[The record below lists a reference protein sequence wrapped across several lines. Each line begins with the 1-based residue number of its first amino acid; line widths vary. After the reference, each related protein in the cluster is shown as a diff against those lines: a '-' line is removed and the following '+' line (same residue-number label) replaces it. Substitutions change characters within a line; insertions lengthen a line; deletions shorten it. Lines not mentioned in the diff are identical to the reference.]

1 MEERIY
7 ETISPFANHWVTLSN
22 HWATSSNHWVTLTSC
37 FYNIILLWIL
47 KPRLVMKH
55 ALKYYESIDLFQ
67 DIKILVNKPDEESS

>member
-1 MEERIY
+1 MEESIY
-7 ETISPFANHWVTLSN
+7 ETISPFTNHWVTLSK
-22 HWATSSNHWVTLTSC
+22 HWVTLTRC

-47 KPRLVMKH
+47 P